1 MNLFILAAEKIH
13 MQKRKSVLV
22 GTGGIADS
30 HVKAARSQG
39 DRLDLVA
46 AMDVDLAKGQAF
58 CDKFELDRCYGDFE
72 EMLDR
77 EKPDLVQIAVPPHFH
92 CDLTVKSLE
101 AGAWVYCEKPL
112 CASLAELDRIE
123 AAEKA
128 TGLFCASVFQMRYG
142 PSNRH
147 FKAVAQSGRLG
158 RMLVGICHTLWF
170 RDEAYYAVPWRGNWK
185 SELGGATMTQGIHA
199 MDQFLDLMGD
209 WEEVTAMAGSLDR
222 KMEVEDVSMALVRFS
237 SGAFG
242 SIINSV
248 LSPRQVSSMRFD
260 LQKATVELDHLYF
273 FNKDDWTIT
282 PAEGEEES
290 EGVTT
295 LAEWPEDA
303 EVSHGIQLSALLDD
317 MDAGRRPLTSGPG
330 ARETLSFIAS
340 LYKSVF
346 TGELVRK
353 GTVGPGDPFYDGMN
367 GGQIRLPERFVVD

>member
-1 MNLFILAAEKIH
+1 MDLFILAAEKTNMH
-13 MQKRKSVLV
+13 KRKSVLV

-30 HVKAARSQG
+30 HVKGARSQG
-39 DRLDLVA
+39 ERLDLVA
-46 AMDVDLAKGQAF
+46 AMDVDRAKGQAF
-58 CDKFELDRCYGDFE
+58 CDRFELDRCYGDFA

-77 EKPDLVQIAVPPHFH
+77 EKPDLVQIAVPPQFH
-92 CDLTVKSLE
+92 CELAVKSME

-128 TGLFCASVFQMRYG
+128 TGRYCASVFQMRYG

-147 FKAVAQSGRLG
+147 FKDVVRSGDLG
-158 RMLVGICHTLWF
+158 RMLVAFCHTLWY
-170 RDEAYYAVPWRGNWK
+170 RDDAYYAVPWRGSWK

-199 MDQFLDLMGD
+199 IDQFLDLMGD
-209 WEEVTAMAGSLDR
+209 WEEVAAMAGSLDR
-222 KMEVEDVSMALVRFS
+222 RMEVEDVSMALVRFS
-237 SGAFG
+237 SGALG

-248 LSPRQVSSMRFD
+248 LSPRQVSHMRFD
-260 LQKATVELDHLYF
+260 LQKATVELNHLYF

-282 PAEGEEES
+282 PAEGAEETD
-290 EGVTT
+290 GVKR

-303 EVSHGIQLSALLDD
+303 EVSHGIQLGAILND
-317 MDAGRRPLTSGPG
+317 MDADRRPLTSGPG

-353 GTVGPGDPFYDGMN
+353 GSVGPGDPFYDGMN
-367 GGQIRLPERFVVD
+367 GGQIRLPDTFVVD